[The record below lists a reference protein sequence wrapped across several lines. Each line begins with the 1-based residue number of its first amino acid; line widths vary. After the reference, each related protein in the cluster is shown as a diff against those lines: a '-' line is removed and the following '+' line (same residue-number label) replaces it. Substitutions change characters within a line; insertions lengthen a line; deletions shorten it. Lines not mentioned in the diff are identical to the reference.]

1 MVTSPAPCMS
11 SKSVSPSHT
20 QAHSHDP
27 DQGDAT
33 TPTPATVTV
42 LGAGAWGSVLGRLSQ
57 ANQHHVKIWSRRNGM
72 DLAESAKEVDL
83 LISAISMKGVPDIAQ
98 QLQTIGLAPH
108 TIIVTATKGL
118 DPETLQMPS
127 QIWQAA
133 FPHHPVVVLSG
144 PNLAKEIE
152 QGLPAATVV
161 ASNDTKAS
169 AVVQQVFASEIFR
182 VYTNTDPL
190 GTELGGTLK
199 NVIAIAVGV
208 CDGLNLGTNAKS
220 ALITRALPEI
230 LSIGNCLGAQAE
242 TFWGLSGLGDM
253 LATCSSSLS
262 RNYRVGYGLAQG
274 KPLNQVLEELNSTA
288 EGVNTA
294 HVLIDLANQHG
305 IPVPISRQ
313 VHRLLNGMI
322 TPEEAVDALMARA
335 LKPEAC
341 FLK

>member
-1 MVTSPAPCMS
+1 MTQPNENAYLTS
-11 SKSVSPSHT
+11 
-20 QAHSHDP
+20 
-27 DQGDAT
+27 
-33 TPTPATVTV
+33 TPRRLAI
-42 LGAGAWGSVLGRLSQ
+42 LGAGAWGTILSTLSQ
-57 ANQHHVKIWSRRNGM
+57 TNHHTVNVWSRRNGTAL
-72 DLAESAKEVDL
+72 DTAIQGVDML
-83 LISAISMKGVPDIAQ
+83 VSAISMKGVSTIARQ
-98 QLQTIGLAPH
+98 IQSMGLPEK

-118 DPETLQMPS
+118 DPDTLRTPS
-127 QIWQAA
+127 QIWQAM
-133 FPHHPVVVLSG
+133 FPENPVVVLSG

-161 ASNDTKAS
+161 ASANAQAS
-169 AVVQQVFASEIFR
+169 AMVQQVFATDAFR
-182 VYTNTDPL
+182 VYTNADPL

-199 NVIAIAVGV
+199 NVMAIAVGV

-230 LSIGNCLGAQAE
+230 LSVGTHLGAQPE

-253 LATCSSSLS
+253 LATCSSPLS

-274 KPLNQVLEELNSTA
+274 KELDRILDDLNSTA

-294 HVLIDLANQHG
+294 HVLIDLANKLE

-313 VHRLLNGMI
+313 VHRLLNGDI
-322 TPEEAVDALMARA
+322 TPEEAVGALMARE

-341 FLK
+341 QLPND